1 MSIINIPYYREKEI
15 KKIYQIFCDEYNNK
29 KDLKEFD
36 LNYRKNE
43 FYKILKAKFNWINNE
58 EFQKM
63 YLLIKEKEL
72 TLAFN
77 NKKSEISQKYKKNL
91 IKLFCT
97 IDNDN
102 NNIIDIDEFK
112 IFMLKF
118 NISDYDT
125 IHEIFKEADLNDDGL
140 LSIDEFIEFL
150 TLKKDLLKKIDEIIK
165 CKNIYNKSIDK
176 RTILFKDFPGSPLKC
191 IKNWRPNLAN
201 LHSPNSIKKINM
213 KT

>member
-15 KKIYQIFCDEYNNK
+15 KKIYQVFCDEYNDK
-29 KDLKEFD
+29 KDLKEFNI
-36 LNYRKNE
+36 NYRKNE
-43 FYKILKAKFNWINNE
+43 LYKVLKAKFVWIDNE

-72 TLAFN
+72 TLAFY
-77 NKKSEISQKYKKNL
+77 NKKREISQKYKNNL
-91 IKLFCT
+91 IKLFCI

-112 IFMLKF
+112 IFMSKF
-118 NISDYDT
+118 HISDYNT
-125 IHEIFKEADLNDDGL
+125 IYEIFKEADLNGDGF

-150 TLKKDLLKKIDEIIK
+150 TLRKDLLEKMDEIIE

-176 RTILFKDFPGSPLKC
+176 RTILFKDFPGSPLKR
-191 IKNWRPNLAN
+191 IKNWRPSLAN
-201 LHSPNSIKKINM
+201 LHSPNSIKKSI
-213 KT
+213 